1 MSALD
6 PNASWEPHV
15 RHCDDPQSN
24 FARLRG
30 RWTDTPTKPKAKAS
44 QRPMDE
50 RAMREELKR
59 LKHLET
65 EYKRSDAFGVNG
77 SSPLR

>member
-1 MSALD
+1 MSLD
-6 PNASWEPHV
+6 IPTNWQPHV

-59 LKHLET
+59 LREA
-65 EYKRSDAFGVNG
+65 ESNFA
-77 SSPLR
+77 